1 MVGVTPVHRHRT
13 RIKFR
18 PIGSR
23 QSAFFCN
30 LGPNTVGVW
39 TKCRL
44 SKFYFSLGR
53 ILELPPAPRKDS
65 PQASLPLRGVGR
77 VLFEGWSGCLGNS
90 GLPSFREGGG
100 APFLSSYCSNFQGS
114 HAFVANGIVALS
126 GGLILWVA
134 SVPARC
140 VAIPKELIGGV

>member
-1 MVGVTPVHRHRT
+1 MVGVTPVHRHRI

-23 QSAFFCN
+23 QSAFCSI
-30 LGPNTVGVW
+30 GPNTVGVW

-53 ILELPPAPRKDS
+53 ILGPPPAQRKDS

-77 VLFEGWSGCLGNS
+77 IFVWGIRSS
-90 GLPSFREGGG
+90 SFREGGG

-126 GGLILWVA
+126 GVLILWVA